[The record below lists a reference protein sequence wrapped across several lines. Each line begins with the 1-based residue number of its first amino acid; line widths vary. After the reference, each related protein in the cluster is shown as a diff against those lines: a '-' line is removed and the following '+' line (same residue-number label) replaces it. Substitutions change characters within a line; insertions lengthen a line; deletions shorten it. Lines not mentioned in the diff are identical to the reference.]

1 MGTSFSY
8 RAEQWRHSASCT
20 GVTFAQVG
28 TIYHAWNIWDK
39 VMVGQ
44 GAANT
49 ESHALC
55 RKTKLPWKMQE
66 FCKDGTWSLIFPISE
81 GPRLWPASQTL
92 AGSQLLGL
100 VVFRWGP
107 HRKPR
112 GLSAQSLALFNNI
125 HLNSLYFHLIW
136 SSKGKKIPW
145 IFTSARADLAGDRK
159 ENAQPG
165 NIPKLEADLK
175 DWAEKYLHWI

>member
-1 MGTSFSY
+1 
-8 RAEQWRHSASCT
+8 
-20 GVTFAQVG
+20 
-28 TIYHAWNIWDK
+28 
-39 VMVGQ
+39 MVGQ
-44 GAANT
+44 GTANT

-66 FCKDGTWSLIFPISE
+66 FCKDGTWSLIFPIPE

-100 VVFRWGP
+100 VVFRGGP

-125 HLNSLYFHLIW
+125 HLNSLYFHLI
-136 SSKGKKIPW
+136 
-145 IFTSARADLAGDRK
+145 
-159 ENAQPG
+159 
-165 NIPKLEADLK
+165 
-175 DWAEKYLHWI
+175 